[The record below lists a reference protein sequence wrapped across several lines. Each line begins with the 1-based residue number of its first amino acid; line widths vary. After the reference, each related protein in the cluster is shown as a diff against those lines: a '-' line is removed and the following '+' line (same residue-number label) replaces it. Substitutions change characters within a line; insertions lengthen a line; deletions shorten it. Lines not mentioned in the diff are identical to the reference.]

1 MMSNS
6 YIVPSFYIL
15 YYTTYYIRKVF
26 DISGIPNDFMKG
38 FDRKLVQG
46 KLNEMGMGD
55 IARKLSTLSDKE
67 IENMIRKN
75 PAILKK
81 ASELMKG
88 GK

>member
-1 MMSNS
+1 
-6 YIVPSFYIL
+6 
-15 YYTTYYIRKVF
+15 
-26 DISGIPNDFMKG
+26 MKG